1 MNDVFLSNLAEDH
14 SEGLPVAEVLE
25 MCGLRTVSA
34 LALESAIAHPL
45 AGGRDTLVIQADL
58 QGEDEEFS
66 IVRLVLA
73 SGCDAVCVL
82 GPMDADGTEK
92 LLVVQASEDGAWIGY
107 CRAFADSP
115 SAQGALVP
123 LDPAH
128 DLHLV
133 MGVDGRLQRRDGR
146 PATHPAFGHRIA
158 AARIR
163 QAAEALLGGGRALA
177 A

>member
-1 MNDVFLSNLAEDH
+1 MKDVFHPNQIADPTDAF
-14 SEGLPVAEVLE
+14 PVTEVLE
-25 MCGLRTVSA
+25 ACGLRSVA
-34 LALESAIAHPL
+34 ARALEGAIAHPL
-45 AGGRDTLVIQADL
+45 AAERGTFVIHADL

-66 IVRLVLA
+66 LVRLVIA

-82 GPMDADGTEK
+82 GGEDADGTDT
-92 LLVVQASEDGAWIGY
+92 LLVVQAGEDGAWIGY
-107 CRAFADSP
+107 CRAFADSAA
-115 SAQGALVP
+115 AQGALVP

-133 MGVDGRLQRRDGR
+133 MGVDGRLQRREGR

-163 QAAEALLGGGRALA
+163 RGAGAILGEGRALA

>member
-1 MNDVFLSNLAEDH
+1 MMNELFLSDQITDH
-14 SEGLPVAEVLE
+14 GDALPVAEVLDI
-25 MCGLRTVSA
+25 CGLRTVAARS
-34 LALESAIAHPL
+34 LESAIAHPL
-45 AGGRDTLVIQADL
+45 AAERGTLVIHADL

-66 IVRLVLA
+66 LVRLVIA

-82 GPMDADGTEK
+82 GEEADGTDK
-92 LLVVQASEDGAWIGY
+92 LLVVQAGEDSAWIGY
-107 CRAFADSP
+107 CRAFADS
-115 SAQGALVP
+115 SASQGALVP

-163 QAAEALLGGGRALA
+163 RAADAILGAERALA

>member
-1 MNDVFLSNLAEDH
+1 MNDVFLSNLFDDESDA
-14 SEGLPVAEVLE
+14 LPVAEVLDI
-25 MCGLRTVSA
+25 CGLRTVPA

-45 AGGRDTLVIQADL
+45 AGARDTLVIQADL
-58 QGEDEEFS
+58 QGEEEEFS
-66 IVRLVLA
+66 LVRLALA
-73 SGCDAVCVL
+73 SGSDAVCVL
-82 GPMDADGTEK
+82 GEDADGTDK
-92 LLVVQASEDGAWIGY
+92 VLVVQAGEDSAWIGY
-107 CRAFADSP
+107 CRAFADSAA
-115 SAQGALVP
+115 SQGALVP

-133 MGVDGRLQRRDGR
+133 MGVDGRLKRREGR

-163 QAAEALLGGGRALA
+163 RAAEAILGAGRALA